1 MQLSHLATMTL
12 FALLVAIASAALGQ
26 RTLRG
31 RIRHAAWFFAI
42 LMLLA
47 ISVGWLLFPISR

>member
-1 MQLSHLATMTL
+1 MQLDHLATMTL
-12 FALLVAIASAALGQ
+12 FALLIAIAFAALGQ

-31 RIRHAAWFFAI
+31 RIRQAAWCFAI

-47 ISVGWLLFPISR
+47 IGVGWLLFPLSR